1 MLHGII
7 PINKP
12 SGMTSHD
19 VVFKMRKIL
28 HMKKVGHTGT
38 LDPEVTGVLPICVG
52 EGTKL
57 TEYMQTMPKSY
68 RARVTLGFSTD
79 TEDQTGTLT
88 ERSDTSLITDDD
100 IDRIIASFPEYYEQ
114 QVPMYSSVKV
124 DGKKLYE
131 YARAGK
137 TVNRPRRTVQ
147 IYRLERSSEITR
159 EGASIHFYMD
169 VECSKG
175 TYVRTL
181 AVDIGRQLEVH
192 AHMSHL
198 VRTASCNIELDQAI
212 TMEALQEMDH
222 EKAVVPILEILKDEP
237 VLDIEDE
244 EFLFKI
250 RNGQKMAKSD
260 IMESVEDDSTDLVVF
275 THEGKPLGIYYPHPA
290 KPDEMKPYQMF
301 NIQEAMK

>member
-1 MLHGII
+1 MLHGVI

-12 SGMTSHD
+12 RGMTSHD

-57 TEYMQTMPKSY
+57 TEYMQTKRKSY

-79 TEDQTGTLT
+79 TEDQTGTVT
-88 ERSDTSLITDDD
+88 GESDISAIADED
-100 IDRIIASFPEYYEQ
+100 IDRVITSFPKDYDQ
-114 QVPMYSSVKV
+114 QVPMYSSVRV
-124 DGKKLYE
+124 DGRKLYE
-131 YARAGK
+131 YAREGRA
-137 TVNRPRRTVQ
+137 VERPIRTVQ
-147 IYRLERSSEITR
+147 IYKLERTSEITR
-159 EGASIHFYMD
+159 EDNLIHFY
-169 VECSKG
+169 VEAECSKG
-175 TYVRTL
+175 TYMRTL

-198 VRTASCNIELDQAI
+198 VRTASCNIDLAQAI
-212 TMEALQEMDH
+212 TLEELQEMDH
-222 EKAVVPILEILKDEP
+222 EKAVVSILEILKDEP
-237 VLDIEDE
+237 KVDITDDA
-244 EFLFKI
+244 FLFKI
-250 RNGQKMAKSD
+250 RNGQKMPKSD
-260 IMESVEDDSTDLVVF
+260 IMESVGDDSADLVVF
-275 THEGKPLGIYYPHPA
+275 THEGRPLGIYYPHPA